1 MVPYGATAT
10 GNISVTGALALMAFM
25 MIQGAGVREYGLVGH
40 FKHLVPQGVPLWLA
54 PIMIPVE
61 IIGMLAKP
69 FALCIRLFAN
79 MMGGHVVILSL
90 LGLIFILG
98 SVFVVPISVGFALFI
113 SLLELLVAFIQ
124 AYIFTMLTSLFIG
137 MSVHPH

>member
-1 MVPYGATAT
+1 
-10 GNISVTGALALMAFM
+10 
-25 MIQGAGVREYGLVGH
+25 
-40 FKHLVPQGVPLWLA
+40 
-54 PIMIPVE
+54 VE
-61 IIGMLAKP
+61 LIGMLAKP

-90 LGLIFILG
+90 LGLIFILE
-98 SVFVVPISVGFALFI
+98 SVLVVPIAVGFTLFI
-113 SLLELLVAFIQ
+113 LMLELLVAFIQ

>member
-1 MVPYGATAT
+1 
-10 GNISVTGALALMAFM
+10 
-25 MIQGAGVREYGLVGH
+25 
-40 FKHLVPQGVPLWLA
+40 
-54 PIMIPVE
+54 
-61 IIGMLAKP
+61 
-69 FALCIRLFAN
+69 

-90 LGLIFILG
+90 LGLIFIMNSLL
-98 SVFVVPISVGFALFI
+98 VVPISVGFVLFI

>member
-1 MVPYGATAT
+1 MV
-10 GNISVTGALALMAFM
+10 F
-25 MIQGAGVREYGLVGH
+25 
-40 FKHLVPQGVPLWLA
+40 
-54 PIMIPVE
+54 VE

-69 FALCIRLFAN
+69 FALCMRLFAN

-90 LGLIFILG
+90 LGLIFIMNSLL
-98 SVFVVPISVGFALFI
+98 VVPISVGFVLFI
-113 SLLELLVAFIQ
+113 NLLELLVAFIQ